1 MPITKNALLRYKIL
15 DRCFSGKVRYSF
27 DELLDYLNEQLY
39 R

>member
-1 MPITKNALLRYKIL
+1 MPVTKNAFLRYKIL
-15 DRCFSGKVRYSF
+15 DRCFRGKVRCFF